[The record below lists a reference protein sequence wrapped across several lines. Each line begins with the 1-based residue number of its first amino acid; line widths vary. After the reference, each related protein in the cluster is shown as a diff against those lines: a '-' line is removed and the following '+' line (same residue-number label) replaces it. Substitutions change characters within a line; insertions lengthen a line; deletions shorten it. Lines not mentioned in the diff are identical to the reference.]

1 MPKFNKICCIVLLFT
16 FISSTEIKSSSR
28 NVVNPN
34 SYRPKSG
41 FVPDKETAIKIAEA
55 IWLPIYGEIIYK
67 ERPFTATLNKKGNW
81 EVYGSFSKNH
91 GKGVYGGGVAYAEI
105 RKKDCKIIR
114 VIHTL

>member
-1 MPKFNKICCIVLLFT
+1 MPKLNKICCIALLFFLT
-16 FISSTEIKSSSR
+16 TSVNFSSSQQDKNR
-28 NVVNPN
+28 SN
-34 SYRPKSG
+34 SYVPKSG